1 MKPIGAQS
9 ETVGGYGSIEP
20 NERTAV
26 FSERVR
32 LNQQKLRAD
41 LKSRYHLIVC
51 GSGSSGSVVAA
62 RLAENPDV
70 NVLLLEAGGDDD
82 VPSVMDA
89 TLWPTNIGTE
99 RDWQFQAQSNPSVN
113 GRSIPLGM
121 GKVLGGGSS
130 INGML
135 WSHGHKNDWDFFASE
150 TGDPAWSYE
159 SVLNIYRRIEDWHG
173 GSGSK
178 VSWNRGTCL
187 CPTYARST
195 PCWLSSDDA

>member
-1 MKPIGAQS
+1 LKPIGAQS
-9 ETVGGYGSIEP
+9 ETVGGYGGIEP

-41 LKSRYHLIVC
+41 LKSRYHFIVC

-62 RLAENPDV
+62 RLAENPEV

-99 RDWQFQAQSNPSVN
+99 RDWQFQAQSNPSLN

-121 GKVLGGGSS
+121 GKVLGGSPA
-130 INGML
+130 
-135 WSHGHKNDWDFFASE
+135 HVGHAAD
-150 TGDPAWSYE
+150 
-159 SVLNIYRRIEDWHG
+159 LRM
-173 GSGSK
+173 
-178 VSWNRGTCL
+178 
-187 CPTYARST
+187 
-195 PCWLSSDDA
+195 